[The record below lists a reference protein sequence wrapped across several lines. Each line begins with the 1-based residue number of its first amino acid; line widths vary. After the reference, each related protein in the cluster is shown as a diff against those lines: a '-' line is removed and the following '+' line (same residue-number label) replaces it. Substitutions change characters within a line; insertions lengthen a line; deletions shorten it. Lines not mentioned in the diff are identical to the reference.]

1 MILLDSNV
9 LSELMRPA
17 PSHAVVAWMNVQTEE
32 QLWTS
37 AITIF
42 EIEYGIELIDDGAR
56 RLRLRSIFES
66 IINQEIGGRILP
78 FDAESAARTAAISA
92 LGRKQGRT
100 IELRDAMIAGIAL
113 RHHCTLATHN
123 VRHFDEC
130 DVELINPWSP

>member
-1 MILLDSNV
+1 MILIDSNV

-17 PSHAVVAWMNVQTEE
+17 PSHAVVAWMNAQTEE

-66 IINQEIGGRILP
+66 IINQDIGGRILQ
-78 FDAESAARTAAISA
+78 FDAESASRTAAVSA

-113 RHHCTLATHN
+113 RHGCALATRN
-123 VRHFDEC
+123 IRRFDDC
-130 DVELINPWSP
+130 GIELIDPWSS